1 MDIKTKIFEV
11 NTYIHTHWDREWYM
25 EYESFR
31 LRLLEVFDNI
41 LNALKTNKLDSFYFD
56 GQIRA
61 LVDYL
66 EIRKEKMDEVKK
78 LINQK
83 KLFIGPYYVSSDSFL
98 VNPEFY
104 LRNLEYGIDIAKN
117 EFGCLDFICY
127 IADSFGHSRF
137 LPYII
142 SYFGIN
148 YAILWRGLEEKI
160 DSFFCWNNIV
170 TLNLKRGYF
179 QNQLMLDI
187 DYKQKAQ
194 LIENELK
201 KIIKDNDKYPVLLP
215 LGGDHLNIPE
225 DVNYELSNINKFIG
239 KYKLNTGLTLFDV
252 FKSLNPEDLKQYK
265 DKEFRSNDSTFM
277 LDGVLST
284 RNDLKYQNAKT
295 QKLLSTICE
304 PFIAF
309 LNLLKLSFNTYEDEL
324 KYAYIETIKN
334 HAHDSLY
341 GCNIDNVNDE
351 IYLRYKKAQTIAKW
365 ILNTQIAKLEN
376 IGNSLTVFNLGQYDF
391 QGCVKLKTDKKI
403 KGLYLQKKEKGFALN
418 KLYNSSDVPLTQD
431 YKNIYTYLIP
441 VKNIKPFSVTKIDI
455 NHISNKNDLKITQ
468 NSLENENIRI
478 EVLNGKINILN
489 KQKNKLYE
497 DMFIISDAADI
508 GDSYNFGPLKNDKNI
523 YAVLSQYKIVKNSCF
538 CALKAKYNIKIPKNS
553 NSKFRTKS
561 CYNTSI
567 NVDYILETESKL
579 IKAKIQ
585 FKNRSKN
592 HKLEFGLR
600 LNTYK
605 ENELYCEDLLGITKR
620 EIDLN
625 YNIYNEIPAKKGVE
639 LKTNVVP
646 FNRFIYFDG
655 VGIITYGLHSAQLN
669 QEGLFLNLLRSTGII
684 SNPDNPSRGTSAG
697 PPLKAY
703 KNYMLKDVVAKFAI
717 CFEDDVYNMY
727 KNTNTYYR
735 PIVCLHSDI
744 ENTQFFNVKND
755 SIKVLNI
762 KIKQNILTMRLCNSK
777 PHSNQTVIDNLFMSD
792 KCCFYEE
799 DIKNKSRKIIKDGI
813 INFKPYEIKTLSV
826 I

>member
-1 MDIKTKIFEV
+1 MNIKKDSVDKISQYLANNVQMYTEKFDKNRTFEKTENKYNTKF
-11 NTYIHTHWDREWYM
+11 
-25 EYESFR
+25 
-31 LRLLEVFDNI
+31 NI
-41 LNALKTNKLDSFYFD
+41 ADPNEKITDK
-56 GQIRA
+56 IR
-61 LVDYL
+61 D
-66 EIRKEKMDEVKK
+66 
-78 LINQK
+78 
-83 KLFIGPYYVSSDSFL
+83 
-98 VNPEFY
+98 
-104 LRNLEYGIDIAKN
+104 EYGYIVYDN
-117 EFGCLDFICY
+117 EPPFPTI
-127 IADSFGHSRF
+127 
-137 LPYII
+137 
-142 SYFGIN
+142 
-148 YAILWRGLEEKI
+148 EQ
-160 DSFFCWNNIV
+160 
-170 TLNLKRGYF
+170 LK
-179 QNQLMLDI
+179 
-187 DYKQKAQ
+187 
-194 LIENELK
+194 
-201 KIIKDNDKYPVLLP
+201 DKYTSRKAVPHDYFADLT
-215 LGGDHLNIPE
+215 
-225 DVNYELSNINKFIG
+225 NYI
-239 KYKLNTGLTLFDV
+239 T
-252 FKSLNPEDLKQYK
+252 
-265 DKEFRSNDSTFM
+265 
-277 LDGVLST
+277 
-284 RNDLKYQNAKT
+284 YQQRVISA
-295 QKLLSTICE
+295 
-304 PFIAF
+304 
-309 LNLLKLSFNTYEDEL
+309 DE
-324 KYAYIETIKN
+324 
-334 HAHDSLY
+334 
-341 GCNIDNVNDE
+341 
-351 IYLRYKKAQTIAKW
+351 
-365 ILNTQIAKLEN
+365 
-376 IGNSLTVFNLGQYDF
+376 
-391 QGCVKLKTDKKI
+391 
-403 KGLYLQKKEKGFALN
+403 
-418 KLYNSSDVPLTQD
+418 
-431 YKNIYTYLIP
+431 
-441 VKNIKPFSVTKIDI
+441 
-455 NHISNKNDLKITQ
+455 
-468 NSLENENIRI
+468 NSLEYPDDDYTAEQGDMYSSRI
-478 EVLNGKINILN
+478 NKAQQKI
-489 KQKNKLYE
+489 
-497 DMFIISDAADI
+497 
-508 GDSYNFGPLKNDKNI
+508 I
-523 YAVLSQYKIVKNSCF
+523 YAQSLFNMMYKTGQEFIYKDELVNRL
-538 CALKAKYNIKIPKNS
+538 ADLKAKYNIKIPKNS

-792 KCCFYEE
+792 KCCIYEE